1 MTSPAIP
8 VKSPKT
14 IAARNII
21 NVEDNE
27 FTKKTFFKTE
37 NTTVIELKKI
47 IIIGMINPM
56 LSNIFPSMSCIPIP
70 IIKTIIIPIANG
82 NLNKLLSI

>member
-1 MTSPAIP
+1 MQITSIITNPAIP

-37 NTTVIELKKI
+37 NKTVI
-47 IIIGMINPM
+47 
-56 LSNIFPSMSCIPIP
+56 
-70 IIKTIIIPIANG
+70 
-82 NLNKLLSI
+82 